1 VGSLFRLVVQSA
13 TRTATTYSVLSND
26 VDSITWLLELDYSL
40 IISDRWVMI
49 FLSNLP
55 RSRGSLRLFCS
66 KC

>member
-1 VGSLFRLVVQSA
+1 MGSLFRLVVQSA